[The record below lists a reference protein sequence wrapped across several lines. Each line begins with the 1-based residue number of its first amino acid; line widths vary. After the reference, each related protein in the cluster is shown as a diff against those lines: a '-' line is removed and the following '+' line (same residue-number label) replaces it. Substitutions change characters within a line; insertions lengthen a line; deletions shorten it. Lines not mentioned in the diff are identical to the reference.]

1 MILTGEA
8 IREALT
14 LGDIEI
20 TPFDT
25 LAVGP
30 NTYDWHLGDEIWT
43 SPRQLD
49 AAQPG
54 EFVRGT
60 IPQEGMLLVPGYL
73 YLGHTLEKTGSTR
86 YAQLLNGNRS
96 TGSLGIWVHV
106 SAPLGHVGHAIR
118 WTLEIRVVKPVQI
131 YSGMPFGKL
140 IFLETLGRDISYQD
154 VAAKY
159 KQSSGIES
167 SRLFEELR

>member
-1 MILTGEA
+1 MILTGDG
-8 IREALT
+8 IRQAMT

-20 TPFDT
+20 TPFDP

-30 NTYDWHLGDEIWT
+30 NTYDWHLGAEIWT
-43 SPRQLD
+43 GPRQLD

-54 EFVRGT
+54 EFVHEN
-60 IPQEGMLLVPGYL
+60 IPPEGMVLTPGCL
-73 YLGHTLEKTGSTR
+73 YLGHTLERTGSNR
-86 YAQLLNGNRS
+86 YAQLLNGSRS

-106 SAPLGHVGHAIR
+106 SAPLGHVGHAIT
-118 WTLEIRVVKPVQI
+118 WTLEIQVVKPVRI

-140 IFLETLGRDISYQD
+140 LFLETRGRDVSYQD
-154 VAAKY
+154 VPAKY

-167 SRLFEELR
+167 SRLFEELP